1 MRIKE
6 EKNKAIVLVLLLI
19 TVIAVSITIWTIFFR
34 STNTT
39 LSPDYAPRQEE
50 NSEIIKGDDDEKL
63 KQPKKGGAV
72 SLTYS
77 NKVLV
82 DLNSKTSSLLFA
94 NPGKSNQDMVLQI
107 VIRDTVI
114 VQSGLLKPGYQV
126 STLDLLKGI
135 DKNLEPGVYNGKFN
149 VLFYSPD
156 TGKKAVVN
164 TEIPISVT
172 VTK

>member
-19 TVIAVSITIWTIFFR
+19 TIAVSITIWTIFFR
-34 STNTT
+34 TTNTT
-39 LSPDYAPRQEE
+39 LSPDYAPRQEK
-50 NSEIIKGDDDEKL
+50 NSEIIKGDDGEKL
-63 KQPKKGGAV
+63 KQSKKGGAV

-114 VQSGLLKPGYQV
+114 VQSGLLKPGHQV
-126 STLDLLKGI
+126 SKLDLLKGV